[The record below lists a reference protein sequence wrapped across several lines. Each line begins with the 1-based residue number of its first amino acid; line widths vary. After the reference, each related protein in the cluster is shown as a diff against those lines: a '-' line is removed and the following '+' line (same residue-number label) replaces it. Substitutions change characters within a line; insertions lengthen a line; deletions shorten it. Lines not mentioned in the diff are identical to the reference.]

1 MGEAAR
7 RAEGI
12 ERVQECIAGRSRGS
26 EPRRR
31 VLDYLRG
38 LLSPVECKHGWQL
51 GEKSGETTPD
61 GVLHWLS
68 THRTG
73 NAARVPPDLRPD
85 CRGSTTLAEN

>member
-12 ERVQECIAGRSRGS
+12 EWVQECIAGRFRES

-38 LLSPVECKHGWQL
+38 LLSPVERKNG
-51 GEKSGETTPD
+51 
-61 GVLHWLS
+61 
-68 THRTG
+68 
-73 NAARVPPDLRPD
+73 
-85 CRGSTTLAEN
+85 